1 MDFDQEY
8 LQSKIMKSSDGL
20 LDMKLDTDGVMR
32 YYLPEAE
39 VAMEETPA
47 PAAAPSLPEVV
58 VTGSLPKP
66 EKKAVKPPVSPK
78 QGQLDLGEAKAIQPT
93 GAMSALKSVGQ
104 LIQSGA
110 EKIDFDVLGLPGI
123 GTLTLKDL
131 TVGDLGKVLV
141 NIAEGFPP
149 VTGSGQ
155 TLSPTME
162 SAELINLAPVAGAA
176 YKGGK
181 MLAKGVVSG
190 TKSLAPVAG
199 EMIENYL
206 TKTGAIL
213 KVAPDGK
220 GIEVPSAP
228 KINTPAFKNWFGNSK
243 AVDNKGNP
251 AVWYHGSLKEFDEFK
266 KPSSSSA
273 IFFSPQADFASSF
286 ANISKGNVLPVYLKA
301 VNTFDYDNPKHREAV
316 IKLAIENTPI
326 YKNAPDQAGMRRVLE
341 ESLTNK
347 NTGNWTTIEEKGFQ
361 DAIKSLGFDSFYV
374 KERGIKNI
382 GVYDPAQIKSVFNKG
397 TFDPKDPRILYS
409 GGAAGAGTGTAIA
422 DKEKK

>member
-39 VAMEETPA
+39 VAMEEAPAPA

-162 SAELINLAPVAGAA
+162 SAELINLAPAAGLA
-176 YKGGK
+176 YKG
-181 MLAKGVVSG
+181 AK
-190 TKSLAPVAG
+190 
-199 EMIENYL
+199 
-206 TKTGAIL
+206 
-213 KVAPDGK
+213 KVAK
-220 GIEVPSAP
+220 KVMTKA
-228 KINTPAFKNWFGNSK
+228 SK
-243 AVDNKGNP
+243 
-251 AVWYHGSLKEFDEFK
+251 
-266 KPSSSSA
+266 
-273 IFFSPQADFASSF
+273 
-286 ANISKGNVLPVYLKA
+286 
-301 VNTFDYDNPKHREAV
+301 
-316 IKLAIENTPI
+316 
-326 YKNAPDQAGMRRVLE
+326 
-341 ESLTNK
+341 
-347 NTGNWTTIEEKGFQ
+347 
-361 DAIKSLGFDSFYV
+361 
-374 KERGIKNI
+374 
-382 GVYDPAQIKSVFNKG
+382 
-397 TFDPKDPRILYS
+397 
-409 GGAAGAGTGTAIA
+409 
-422 DKEKK
+422 

>member
-8 LQSKIMKSSDGL
+8 LKAKIMKSGDQP
-20 LDMKLDTDGVMR
+20 LDMRLDADGVMR

-39 VAMEETPA
+39 VAMEEAPA

-162 SAELINLAPVAGAA
+162 SAELINLAPAAGLA

-181 MLAKGVVSG
+181 KVA
-190 TKSLAPVAG
+190 KSLAPAAG
-199 EMIENYL
+199 EMLAKYAE
-206 TKTGAIL
+206 KTGITQFALPRVDSIERFPVGPANIKPKVIAENKPL
-213 KVAPDGK
+213 YRETNVDGLTDLLRQDGQFSYANVFVTDNADIALGQGVNKNVTVKFRPNSVSGEESKKPMTGSLAGREYKADVVAPRSIESITFAKEADLKKVKSLAARVLQTEFERVSDGGK
-220 GIEVPSAP
+220 GITFVR
-228 KINTPAFKNWFGNSK
+228 K
-243 AVDNKGNP
+243 ATSTEGRK
-251 AVWYHGSLKEFDEFK
+251 
-266 KPSSSSA
+266 
-273 IFFSPQADFASSF
+273 
-286 ANISKGNVLPVYLKA
+286 
-301 VNTFDYDNPKHREAV
+301 
-316 IKLAIENTPI
+316 
-326 YKNAPDQAGMRRVLE
+326 
-341 ESLTNK
+341 
-347 NTGNWTTIEEKGFQ
+347 
-361 DAIKSLGFDSFYV
+361 
-374 KERGIKNI
+374 
-382 GVYDPAQIKSVFNKG
+382 
-397 TFDPKDPRILYS
+397 
-409 GGAAGAGTGTAIA
+409 
-422 DKEKK
+422 